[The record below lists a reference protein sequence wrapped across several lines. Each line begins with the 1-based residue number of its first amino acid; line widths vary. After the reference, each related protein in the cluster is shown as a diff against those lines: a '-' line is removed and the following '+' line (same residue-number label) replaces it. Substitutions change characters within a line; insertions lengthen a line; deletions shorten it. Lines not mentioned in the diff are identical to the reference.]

1 MKKIEIEKYL
11 FGIYCAG
18 IIIQNILATK
28 NIDITIFTVTTGIL
42 VSPLVFIIQDIQTE
56 IFGYKKAKKM
66 IVLGYLMNF
75 IAIML
80 YSLSILIP
88 SSSIYTNQEAFTT
101 ILGTTPRIA
110 IASFIAYMIGAL
122 INSKVM
128 EKLKTKHEK
137 NLFFRAISSTVVG
150 QFIDNMLFS
159 VIAFIGILP
168 TQAIIS
174 MIVGGTLFEIIYE
187 IIFYPI
193 TKKLIQ
199 KIKVS
204 NNEL

>member
-1 MKKIEIEKYL
+1 MKKVEIEKYL

-66 IVLGYLMNF
+66 IILGYLMNF

-80 YSLSILIP
+80 YTFSISIP
-88 SSSIYTNQEAFTT
+88 SSSTYTNQEAFTT

-110 IASFIAYMIGAL
+110 MASFIAYMIGAL

-128 EKLKTKHEK
+128 EKLKNKHEK

-150 QFIDNMLFS
+150 QFIDNMLFA

-204 NNEL
+204 K

>member
-56 IFGYKKAKKM
+56 IFGYEKAKKM
-66 IVLGYLMNF
+66 IILGYLMNF

-80 YSLSILIP
+80 YSFSILIP
-88 SSSIYTNQEAFTT
+88 SSNTYTNQEAFTT

-110 IASFIAYMIGAL
+110 VASFIAYMIGAL

-128 EKLKTKHEK
+128 ENMKIKHEK

-150 QFIDNMLFS
+150 QFIDNMLFA

-187 IIFYPI
+187 VIFYPI

-199 KIKVS
+199 KIKVAK
-204 NNEL
+204 

>member
-1 MKKIEIEKYL
+1 MKKVEIEKYL

-66 IVLGYLMNF
+66 IILGYLMNF

-80 YSLSILIP
+80 YTFSISIP
-88 SSSIYTNQEAFTT
+88 SSSTYTNQEAFTT

-128 EKLKTKHEK
+128 EKLKNKHEK

-150 QFIDNMLFS
+150 QFIDNMLFA

-204 NNEL
+204 K

>member
-56 IFGYKKAKKM
+56 VYGYKKAKKM
-66 IVLGYLMNF
+66 IILGYLMNF

-80 YSLSILIP
+80 YSFSILIP
-88 SSSIYTNQEAFTT
+88 SSNTYTNQEAFTT

-110 IASFIAYMIGAL
+110 VASFIAYMIGAL

-128 EKLKTKHEK
+128 ENMKIKHEK

-150 QFIDNMLFS
+150 QFIDNMLFA

-187 IIFYPI
+187 VIFYPI

-199 KIKVS
+199 KIKVAK
-204 NNEL
+204 

>member
-56 IFGYKKAKKM
+56 VYGYKKAKKM
-66 IVLGYLMNF
+66 IILGYLMNF

-80 YSLSILIP
+80 YSFSILIP
-88 SSSIYTNQEAFTT
+88 SSSTYTNQAAFTT

-128 EKLKTKHEK
+128 ENLKIKHEK

-150 QFIDNMLFS
+150 QFIDNMLFA

-187 IIFYPI
+187 VIFYPI

-199 KIKVS
+199 KIKVAK
-204 NNEL
+204 